1 VTTPAVDAAR
11 QTIAARGFARWL
23 SESRDPGLSGA
34 LEEGAPPPGAADI
47 ISLAAGLPA
56 PELFPLEALSA
67 AFARAFRY
75 DGPGCLQYGSPRG
88 LPALRVV
95 VCQQLAARG
104 VDATP
109 DEVMITTGSSQA
121 LDLLGRVLL
130 DAGDTVAVEAPT
142 FPGALDAWRSRSP
155 RFLTVPLDDEG
166 LVVEALEEALRTAP
180 EPPRF
185 VYTLPTFQN
194 PAGVCLSAQR
204 RMGLLELSAKHNLL
218 IVEDDPYFDL
228 WYDQP
233 PPPPPIRALTDAR
246 KHVIYVGSFSKI
258 LAPGLRLG
266 FVVAD
271 RAVMKHLLR
280 AKAAADLHS
289 VGIVQSALLALYTSG
304 DFDVLA
310 HRGMVRDLY
319 RARRDA
325 VCAALEDHVQGGA
338 TWRRPRGG
346 FFVWLELAGGV
357 RADSLMPRAK
367 AAGVSF
373 LSGRAFYPYAGGEHA
388 LRLSFA
394 HASPPRLIC
403 GVQRLAQAI
412 AG

>member
-1 VTTPAVDAAR
+1 VTTRAVDGVR
-11 QTIAARGFARWL
+11 QTTDARGFARWL

-34 LEEGAPPPGAADI
+34 LEEGAPPPGTADI
-47 ISLAAGLPA
+47 ISMAAGLPA

-67 AFARAFRY
+67 AFARAFRD
-75 DGPGCLQYGSPRG
+75 DGPSCLQYGSPRG
-88 LPALRVV
+88 LPALRVL

-104 VDATP
+104 VVATP

-155 RFLTVPLDDEG
+155 RFLTVPLDDDG

-180 EPPRF
+180 EPPQF
-185 VYTLPTFQN
+185 LYTLPTFQN
-194 PAGVCLSAQR
+194 PAGVCLSAHR
-204 RMGLLELSAKHNLL
+204 RVDLLELSAKHNLL

-233 PPPPPIRALTDAR
+233 SPPPIRALMDAR

-266 FVVAD
+266 YVVAD

-304 DFDVLA
+304 DFDALA
-310 HRGMVRDLY
+310 HRALVRDLY

-325 VCAALEDHVQGGA
+325 VCAALEVHVQGGA

-367 AAGVSF
+367 TAGMSF

-388 LRLSFA
+388 LRLSFSPS
-394 HASPPRLIC
+394 SPPRLIS

-412 AG
+412 AA